1 VNRRCGYRDAIELED
16 DTIVL
21 RPWREDDAPHVH
33 AGCQD
38 ADLQRWLPDLPR
50 PYTLDDARAFVDDT
64 LGLGPHQF
72 AITEHA
78 NLVGSIGLRI
88 GKHQTGYLGYW
99 LVREG
104 RGRGIATRAL
114 RRLPRYGHED
124 LALERLELTTDI
136 ENLAS
141 QRVAEK
147 VGFEREGVLRSHVR
161 HPDGYRRDSI
171 MFSLLPDELR

>member
-16 DTIVL
+16 DTVVL

-50 PYTLDDARAFVDDT
+50 
-64 LGLGPHQF
+64 
-72 AITEHA
+72 
-78 NLVGSIGLRI
+78 
-88 GKHQTGYLGYW
+88 
-99 LVREG
+99 EG

-114 RRLPRYGHED
+114 RRVSRYGHED